1 MVIHG
6 EAGVFYSYRC
16 LGAYNGE
23 HMIRFVCV
31 RFFPSL
37 LYFGERVER
46 DSHCLNRERERERER
61 VEQYQKCKIYPSLV

>member
-23 HMIRFVCV
+23 HMIHFVCV
-31 RFFPSL
+31 RFFLSL
-37 LYFGERVER
+37 LCFGERVER
-46 DSHCLNRERERERER
+46 DSHWSKQRERKRERERERESGT
-61 VEQYQKCKIYPSLV
+61 VPKV